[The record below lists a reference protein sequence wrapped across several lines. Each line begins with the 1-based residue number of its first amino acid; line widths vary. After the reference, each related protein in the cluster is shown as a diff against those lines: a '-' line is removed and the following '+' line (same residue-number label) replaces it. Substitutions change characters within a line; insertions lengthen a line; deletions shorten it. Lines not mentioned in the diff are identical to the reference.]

1 MSTSRTSSFI
11 IILLTLLTATIGG
24 WAGVTYGL
32 RQARAPRQ
40 LDQVLHEELQLSAT
54 QNEQLETL
62 ESQFAVQRG
71 SFEKDMQIANREIAA
86 AITVRHV
93 YDEGARTAIDRL
105 HRAMIG
111 LQQASVQ
118 HVLAMRA
125 LLSPDQTAQ
134 FDRTVNQALAAT
146 AP

>member
-1 MSTSRTSSFI
+1 MSTSRTSVI
-11 IILLTLLTATIGG
+11 IILLTLLTAMIGG

-32 RQARAPRQ
+32 RQARVPRQ
-40 LDQVLHEELQLSAT
+40 LDQVLHEELHLSGA
-54 QNEQLETL
+54 QNKQLETL
-62 ESQFAVQRG
+62 EAQFAVQRAV
-71 SFEKDMQIANREIAA
+71 FEKDMRVANRDIAA

-105 HRAMIG
+105 HQAMIG

-125 LLSPDQTAQ
+125 LLSPDQAAQ
-134 FDRTVNQALAAT
+134 FDRTVNQALAV
-146 AP
+146 APP